1 MTTSLSALVAMHDD
15 ALLAFEHI
23 AGAVAL
29 CRRQHVEEVVAR
41 LALGVREGKRELAG
55 GDPRDELGALRL
67 ARAMAQEA
75 AAEDHGGE
83 IGLERERAAERLH
96 DDHGLDRAAA
106 EAAMLLG
113 EGQPEQAELGVLR
126 PQRAAEALGLLRVA
140 PPVLEAV
147 AVGDEPL
154 DALLQEPLFVG
165 EIEIHLSPFTWS
177 SRKPRNAAIRDP

>member
-1 MTTSLSALVAMHDD
+1 MHDD

-23 AGAVAL
+23 ARAVAL

-55 GDPRDELGALRL
+55 GDPRDQLGALRV

-75 AAEDHGGE
+75 AAEDHGRE
-83 IGLERERAAERLH
+83 IGLERERAPERLH
-96 DDHGLDRAAA
+96 DDHRLDRAAA

-113 EGQPEQAELGVLR
+113 EGQPEQAELGVLP
-126 PQRAAEALGLLRVA
+126 PQRAAETLGLLRVA
-140 PPVLEAV
+140 PPVLEGI
-147 AVGDEPL
+147 AVGDEPV

-165 EIEIHLSPFTWS
+165 EIEIHLCPRSPVI
-177 SRKPRNAAIRDP
+177 PEAAEAAIRDP